1 MITLDP
7 QQQTAGDWVESLRD
21 RSCAEFGAI
30 EAGAGCDARFAY
42 MPWDREAEGLA
53 PGKGGGGVRGVMTG
67 RVFEKV
73 GVNVSTV
80 SGEFAPDFAESIHG
94 PGEDPSRTE
103 ERRVGKECV
112 STCRSR
118 WSPFHEKKNT

>member
-94 PGEDPSRTE
+94 AGEAIGRASCR
-103 ERRVGKECV
+103 ERVCQSV
-112 STCRSR
+112 
-118 WSPFHEKKNT
+118 